1 MSKSVN
7 PGTST
12 YSCHFDRG
20 LNIIGICTSFAAFAA
35 DAACGLPV
43 VVEGRL
49 LIVQHTVFK
58 IELGHARD
66 FRNVKTV
73 KP

>member
-12 YSCHFDRG
+12 YSCHFDTG

-58 IELGHARD
+58 TSWSGSRQHP
-66 FRNVKTV
+66 FR
-73 KP
+73 